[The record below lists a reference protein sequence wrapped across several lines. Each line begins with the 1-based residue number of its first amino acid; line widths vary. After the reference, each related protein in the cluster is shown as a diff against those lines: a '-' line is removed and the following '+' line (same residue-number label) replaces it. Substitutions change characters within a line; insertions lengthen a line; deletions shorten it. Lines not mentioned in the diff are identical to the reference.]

1 MKSSANIYR
10 LVGSKSLDQYG
21 FQMANALLP
30 VIEVSF
36 LILGLDGCANR
47 SVIVLGFVDGARRGE
62 SDECSAQQH
71 VPTRAVQ

>member
-1 MKSSANIYR
+1 
-10 LVGSKSLDQYG
+10 
-21 FQMANALLP
+21 MANALLP